1 MVVSQS
7 GDPLVKR
14 KRGRPRK
21 YVDAAMDANGLPS
34 SISTPLRTMLSSGAS
49 PRERKAGKSKKA
61 QLAALG
67 QSTAPSP
74 LIPLL
79 SSIDERPQKKS
90 IYAFL

>member
-1 MVVSQS
+1 MVLSQS

-21 YVDAAMDANGLPS
+21 YVDAAMGANGLPS
-34 SISTPLRTMLSSGAS
+34 AISTPLRTMLSSGAS

-74 LIPLL
+74 LIRLL
-79 SSIDERPQKKS
+79 SAIDERPQKKN
-90 IYAFL
+90 FDTLL